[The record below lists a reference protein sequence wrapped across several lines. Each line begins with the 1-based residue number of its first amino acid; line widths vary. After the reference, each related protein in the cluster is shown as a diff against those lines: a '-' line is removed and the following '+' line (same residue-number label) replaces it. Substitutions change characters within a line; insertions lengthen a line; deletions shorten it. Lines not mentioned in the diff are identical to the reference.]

1 MTTVLRIEP
10 RWTDLDPVGHVNNSV
25 FLVYA
30 EEARNRFLHTALPDA
45 WNSIVVVHNAIVY
58 HHPVVQSDLLE
69 VSSAVEAIG
78 ATSFT
83 TINVVASA
91 THRCATVRT
100 VRVVLREGRSATRPW
115 TAAERAALEDL
126 LAAGTRS
133 SAPQNVASRVA
144 PSPLERRCAAASDES
159 PTSSSAPGTRLPAP

>member
-1 MTTVLRIEP
+1 MTAVLRIEP

-30 EEARNRFLHTALPDA
+30 EEARARFLHEALPDT
-45 WNSIVVVHNAIVY
+45 WSSIVVVHNAIDY
-58 HHPVVQSDLLE
+58 HHPVVQTDVLE

-78 ATSFT
+78 TTSFT
-83 TINVVASA
+83 TINVVATA

-100 VRVVLREGRSATRPW
+100 VQVVLREDRSATRPW
-115 TAAERAALEDL
+115 TAGERTVLEDL
-126 LAAGTRS
+126 LAEGA
-133 SAPQNVASRVA
+133 
-144 PSPLERRCAAASDES
+144 S